1 MNSVKF
7 IPNKSQ
13 SKVLAKNSKTNAEL
27 TYFLCKRLVWE
38 PILWTG
44 PENTALDSISGKR
57 TLLFLR
63 CLGASWRA
71 LLKSRNS
78 HKTHGIYCFRK
89 KKTLVLMISG
99 KLHSNAPVGDGGT
112 VEVWVTFWTRLVL
125 EKLLFSSDLKNG
137 NFMKS
142 RDFLRFFGA
151 FSKHR
156 VVFADLRM
164 PTCLVSRNRISKQS
178 KKVSNLSP

>member
-1 MNSVKF
+1 MCKTGMNSVKF

-89 KKTLVLMISG
+89 KNTGIDDFRKITF
-99 KLHSNAPVGDGGT
+99 KRTCGG
-112 VEVWVTFWTRLVL
+112 WRYSWSL
-125 EKLLFSSDLKNG
+125 S
-137 NFMKS
+137 
-142 RDFLRFFGA
+142 DFLDTFG
-151 FSKHR
+151 
-156 VVFADLRM
+156 
-164 PTCLVSRNRISKQS
+164 SRKIVIFVWS
-178 KKVSNLSP
+178 KKWKFYEKSWFFEVFWSF